1 MWAFSICTY
10 FVTYCWEIFDLNEV
24 IIGEVRN
31 YSSKPRFTKEEN
43 NKTTYVY
50 HLDYVEVFRRQGP
63 FCNFSMY
70 LAQYL
75 APITLFV
82 SFISLVF
89 AAADRYV
96 ALTFPF
102 RYKQINSIKIAKV
115 ASFFIWLFSAI
126 IHTATHFQFHYPH
139 SVLLQPQSVSV
150 MGKYS
155 LNKNITA
162 FVLFVLFSF
171 LWTLTILTL
180 YSLYKIYRKSLS
192 LTKKMKKGFSLEKQM
207 SLILIFMV
215 LGFTFSLF
223 PTIYHNICFYLYDT
237 SYNGVA
243 LYDKSFLISVAFLT
257 TNSVWN
263 FVIYNILNKKFRS
276 AFINIFV
283 KCN

>member
-1 MWAFSICTY
+1 M
-10 FVTYCWEIFDLNEV
+10 
-24 IIGEVRN
+24 
-31 YSSKPRFTKEEN
+31 
-43 NKTTYVY
+43 
-50 HLDYVEVFRRQGP
+50 
-63 FCNFSMY
+63 
-70 LAQYL
+70 
-75 APITLFV
+75 
-82 SFISLVF
+82 
-89 AAADRYV
+89 
-96 ALTFPF
+96 
-102 RYKQINSIKIAKV
+102 
-115 ASFFIWLFSAI
+115 
-126 IHTATHFQFHYPH
+126 
-139 SVLLQPQSVSV
+139 
-150 MGKYS
+150 
-155 LNKNITA
+155 
-162 FVLFVLFSF
+162 FVLFSF

-223 PTIYHNICFYLYDT
+223 PTIYHNVCFYLYDT

-283 KCN
+283 KCNWLVFVWELLIFYLTTFLVLVQRLKIFREKSK